1 MNKIELK
8 NSLDL
13 LKNDITTRPNDR
25 SITTIISRYIKIINE
40 CIEYGFSRKD
50 IYEIIFSDSDKE
62 KIKFSYFANVIL
74 YRARLKYKKNNNT
87 QTIQARNNDSV
98 IETKEETKVQSVST
112 KKLNPL
118 FELSSKNNM
127 DKLHDNSSD
136 RESLEKRM
144 QEMLQRKKEGREN
157 DR

>member
-1 MNKIELK
+1 MNKD
-8 NSLDL
+8 SLIKSLEL
-13 LKNDITTRPNDR
+13 LKNDIETRPNDR
-25 SITTIISRYIKIINE
+25 AITTILSKHFESIRK
-40 CIEYGFSRKD
+40 CIEYGFLRKD

-62 KIKFSYFANVIL
+62 IIKFPYFTKIML
-74 YRARLKYKKNNNT
+74 YRAKLKYKKNNNT
-87 QTIQARNNDSV
+87 QTIQAQNNDSV
-98 IETKEETKVQSVST
+98 IETKVQSVST

-157 DR
+157 Y